1 MKISQFLLFV
11 LIASCQKGKSPEL
24 NKEMNLEV
32 NVSGNIKTEIRFRNA
47 KQNETVKDDS
57 LTIPFRF
64 NKLKELQCKT
74 KFLSENDF
82 ENEESFIREYEI
94 KISDTLLINVL
105 RKQKK
110 GNLYDYVY
118 LYKGKNF
125 NVINYYGEMFTRK
138 SELYF
143 DFESRKAYK
152 ITNNKLLLREQPS
165 TWCGLANQMDFFQIV
180 DLKNMEIAQ
189 FVDYDTIVK

>member
-1 MKISQFLLFV
+1 
-11 LIASCQKGKSPEL
+11 
-24 NKEMNLEV
+24 
-32 NVSGNIKTEIRFRNA
+32 
-47 KQNETVKDDS
+47 
-57 LTIPFRF
+57 
-64 NKLKELQCKT
+64 LQCKT

-152 ITNNKLLLREQPS
+152 ISNNKLLLREQPS

>member
-1 MKISQFLLFV
+1 MKIYYFLLFV
-11 LIASCQKGKSPEL
+11 LIASCQKGQSPEL
-24 NKEMNLEV
+24 NKEKNLEV
-32 NVSGNIKTEIRFRNA
+32 NVSGNAKTELRFRNA

-57 LTIPFRF
+57 LTTHFKF
-64 NKLKELQCKT
+64 DKLKELQCKT

-105 RKQKK
+105 REQRK
-110 GNLYDYVY
+110 GNVYDYVY
-118 LYKGKNF
+118 FYKGKNF
-125 NVINYYGEMFTRK
+125 NVINYYGKMFSRK

-143 DFESRKAYK
+143 DFESRQAYK
-152 ITNNKLLLREQPS
+152 ISNDKLLLREQPS

-180 DLKNMEIAQ
+180 DLKNMEISQ